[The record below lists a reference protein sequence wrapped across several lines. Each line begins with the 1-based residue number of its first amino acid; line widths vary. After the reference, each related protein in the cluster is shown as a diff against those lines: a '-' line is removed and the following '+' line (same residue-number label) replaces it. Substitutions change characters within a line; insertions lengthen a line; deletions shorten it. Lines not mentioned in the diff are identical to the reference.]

1 MCDDSIPTGLE
12 INDAM
17 LLKLAHYKS
26 DGNILPLLTMTVA
39 KHTLNGAEVAVV
51 TVESADSPPIRYRG
65 RILDPD
71 RSTPVSRERPGRANP
86 Q

>member
-1 MCDDSIPTGLE
+1 
-12 INDAM
+12 M

-26 DGNILPLLTMTVA
+26 DGNILPLPTMTVA

-65 RILDPD
+65 RMLDPD
-71 RSTPVSRERPGRANP
+71 RSTPVSRERPGRTNP